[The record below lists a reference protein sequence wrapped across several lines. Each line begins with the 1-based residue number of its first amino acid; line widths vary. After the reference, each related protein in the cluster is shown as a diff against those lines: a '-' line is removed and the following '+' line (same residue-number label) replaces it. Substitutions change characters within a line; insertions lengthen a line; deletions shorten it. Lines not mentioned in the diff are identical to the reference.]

1 MTLMNLYLIVAAGMS
16 LITFAVWGIDKAAAV
31 SGNWRIPE
39 RTLLGLTLLGGA
51 PGAALGMFLF
61 HHKTRKPPF
70 KGVVI
75 AAMVFQAATL
85 LFLTLST
92 K

>member
-1 MTLMNLYLIVAAGMS
+1 MSLLNIYLILVAGMS

-31 SGNWRIPE
+31 TGNWRIPE

-70 KGVVI
+70 KGVIFTALVLY
-75 AAMVFQAATL
+75 AAVYIL
-85 LFLTLST
+85 LARGL
-92 K
+92 